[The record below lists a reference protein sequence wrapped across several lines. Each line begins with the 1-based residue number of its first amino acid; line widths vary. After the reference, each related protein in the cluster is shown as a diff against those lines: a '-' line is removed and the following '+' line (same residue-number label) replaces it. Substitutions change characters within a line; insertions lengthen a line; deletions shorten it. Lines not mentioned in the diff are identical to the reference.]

1 MHYKW
6 ELVGDQGV
14 KVRLT
19 VYEEAESCRRVFH
32 EGGKEPRPLGEKGD
46 GRGGRGELGEE
57 RNLYRICFWPFVS
70 LLKVKQLTLFFL
82 VASEPHG
89 TV

>member
-1 MHYKW
+1 MKRR
-6 ELVGDQGV
+6 
-14 KVRLT
+14 KV
-19 VYEEAESCRRVFH
+19 AEGFFH

-46 GRGGRGELGEE
+46 RKGGRGSWGKKGSVSDLF
-57 RNLYRICFWPFVS
+57 CPFVL